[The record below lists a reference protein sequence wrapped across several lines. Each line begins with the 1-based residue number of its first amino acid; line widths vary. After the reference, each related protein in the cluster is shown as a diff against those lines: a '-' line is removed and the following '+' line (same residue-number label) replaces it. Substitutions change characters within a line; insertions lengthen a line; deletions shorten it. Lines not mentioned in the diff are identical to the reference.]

1 MAHSVIGTGT
11 NHWLRRHD
19 RLLHEK
25 LHIWCIVISCIFV
38 WNGQVGA
45 FSSPSA
51 VKKCCYQ
58 NVAIGKWKP
67 RRRMEDLKIGDELDD
82 CYMIQSLF
90 DGKTGPK
97 VFFECGVGR
106 IDKSGDWQMVHG
118 MMRLKDIY
126 PTYQKKSV
134 IRKKANKAFEKKKP
148 VTLYVSKLWD
158 DHGRMEVCLDPKH
171 AKQKNNKKYVYSA
184 SSLKEGQELEGTV
197 VRLEPYGAFVNVGAN
212 RLGLLHISTV
222 ADLYGKYI
230 NKETGLAKAGLELN
244 ARIRVA
250 VASNQ
255 NKRLALRFTND
266 VMDQSSKEVEKEEE
280 ETKINSDDFTL
291 ETQSS
296 QEDDNE
302 EEEEEEDPYAWAA
315 AAYAED
321 YSEDDFYYEEEDD
334 DEDRDIED
342 AMGLGTY

>member
-1 MAHSVIGTGT
+1 MVHRVTVTG
-11 NHWLRRHD
+11 HWLRRHD
-19 RLLHEK
+19 RPLQTLY
-25 LHIWCIVISCIFV
+25 IWCTLISCIFV
-38 WNGQVGA
+38 WNGHVIDA
-45 FSSPSA
+45 FSTSST
-51 VKKCCYQ
+51 VKKCSYR

-67 RRRMEDLKIGDELDD
+67 RRRMEDLKIGDELED
-82 CYMIQSLF
+82 CFMIQTLY

-97 VFFECGVGR
+97 IFFECGIGR
-106 IDKSGDWQMVHG
+106 IDNKGNWQMVHG

-126 PTYQKKSV
+126 PTYKKKSV
-134 IRKKANKAFEKKKP
+134 IRKKANKAFDKKKP
-148 VTLYVSKLWD
+148 VTLYVSRLWN

-171 AKQKNNKKYVYSA
+171 AKNKKNKKYVYSA

-230 NKETGLAKAGLELN
+230 HKETGLAQAGLELN

-266 VMDQSSKEVEKEEE
+266 VMEQASKEDKDEE
-280 ETKINSDDFTL
+280 ETKISSDDFSLDNEST
-291 ETQSS
+291 
-296 QEDDNE
+296 QEDVNE
-302 EEEEEEDPYAWAA
+302 EDEEEEEDPYAWAA
-315 AAYAED
+315 AEYAD
-321 YSEDDFYYEEEDD
+321 YSEDDYYNEDD

>member
-1 MAHSVIGTGT
+1 M
-11 NHWLRRHD
+11 
-19 RLLHEK
+19 
-25 LHIWCIVISCIFV
+25 
-38 WNGQVGA
+38 
-45 FSSPSA
+45 
-51 VKKCCYQ
+51 
-58 NVAIGKWKP
+58 
-67 RRRMEDLKIGDELDD
+67 
-82 CYMIQSLF
+82 
-90 DGKTGPK
+90 
-97 VFFECGVGR
+97 
-106 IDKSGDWQMVHG
+106 
-118 MMRLKDIY
+118 
-126 PTYQKKSV
+126 
-134 IRKKANKAFEKKKP
+134 
-148 VTLYVSKLWD
+148 
-158 DHGRMEVCLDPKH
+158 
-171 AKQKNNKKYVYSA
+171 
-184 SSLKEGQELEGTV
+184 
-197 VRLEPYGAFVNVGAN
+197 
-212 RLGLLHISTV
+212 GLLHISTV